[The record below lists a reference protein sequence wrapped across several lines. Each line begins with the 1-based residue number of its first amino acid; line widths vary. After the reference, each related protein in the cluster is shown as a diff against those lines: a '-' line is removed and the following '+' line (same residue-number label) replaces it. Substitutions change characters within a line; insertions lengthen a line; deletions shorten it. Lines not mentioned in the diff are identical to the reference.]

1 MEKRLFG
8 VLDCG
13 KKVYAYTLKNEKISL
28 TVLDYG
34 ATIQSL
40 TFEDRD
46 VVLGYDTLEGYV
58 NNDGYLGAVVGR
70 VANRISGSSFK
81 LNGKK
86 YSLYANDG
94 KNSLHGGKIGFDK
107 VVWAVADIYSNSI
120 TFQYLSP
127 DKEEGYPGNLLVK
140 VKYYVKE
147 NGVGIEYGATCDEDT
162 VINLSNHTYFNLY
175 DEGLAEDQF
184 LTLYADKFTPVG
196 NGLIPT
202 GDIVPVRNTPFDFTL
217 IKRIGKDIEENDAQL
232 KIAGGYDHNFVING
246 EGFRKFAEVSS
257 PKSGIKMLGYTDQP
271 GVQFYTANFL
281 TERVGKR
288 GKKMTRRGGFC
299 LETQNFPDAIN
310 KPQFPSSVLKAGD
323 FYHTVTEFEFVNY

>member
-107 VVWAVADIYSNSI
+107 VVWAVTDIYSNSI

-202 GDIVPVRNTPFDFTL
+202 GDIVPVRNTPFDL
-217 IKRIGKDIEENDAQL
+217 EENDAQL

-288 GKKMTRRGGFC
+288 GKKMERRGAFC

-310 KPQFPSSVLKAGD
+310 KPQFPFAALKAGD
-323 FYHTVTEFEFVNY
+323 FYHTVTEFEFINY

>member
-8 VLDCG
+8 ILDHG
-13 KKVYAYTLKNEKISL
+13 KKVYAYTLQNEKISL

-34 ATIQSL
+34 ATIQSVVFDG
-40 TFEDRD
+40 TD
-46 VVLGYDTLEGYV
+46 VVLGYDTLSEYAL
-58 NNDGYLGAVVGR
+58 NDGYLGAVVGR

-86 YSLYANDG
+86 YDLYANDG

-107 VVWAVADIYSNSI
+107 VVWTVAEVYENSI

-140 VKYYVKE
+140 VKYYIKE
-147 NGVGIEYGATCDEDT
+147 SGIGIEYGATSDEDT

-202 GDIVPVRNTPFDFTL
+202 GDILPVRNTPFDFTL
-217 IKRIGKDIEENDAQL
+217 IKRIGKDIEENDQQL

-246 EGFRKFAEVSS
+246 SGFRKFAEVSS
-257 PKSGIKMLGYTDQP
+257 PKSGIKMLCYTDQP

-281 TERVGKR
+281 SDRACKR
-288 GKKMTRRGGFC
+288 GGRMSRRGGFC

-310 KPQFPSSVLKAGD
+310 KPQFPSAVLKKGEL
-323 FYHTVTEFEFVNY
+323 YHTVTEFDFINY

>member
-140 VKYYVKE
+140 VKYY
-147 NGVGIEYGATCDEDT
+147 
-162 VINLSNHTYFNLY
+162 
-175 DEGLAEDQF
+175 
-184 LTLYADKFTPVG
+184 
-196 NGLIPT
+196 
-202 GDIVPVRNTPFDFTL
+202 
-217 IKRIGKDIEENDAQL
+217 IGKRSRHRVRRDLRRRYRNKSFKSYLFQ
-232 KIAGGYDHNFVING
+232 FV
-246 EGFRKFAEVSS
+246 
-257 PKSGIKMLGYTDQP
+257 
-271 GVQFYTANFL
+271 
-281 TERVGKR
+281 
-288 GKKMTRRGGFC
+288 RRGFGRG
-299 LETQNFPDAIN
+299 
-310 KPQFPSSVLKAGD
+310 SVFNSLRR
-323 FYHTVTEFEFVNY
+323 